1 MEKTKT
7 LDTWVEKYILE
18 ILPKIKEVLNP
29 QSVIIFGSRVK
40 GKGSEESDIDVLIVS
55 DYFSDK
61 SFLGRMPM
69 MLRTF
74 RFPRSVDYL
83 CYSPDEFEIIKSNS
97 IVVKEALNEG
107 MRVV

>member
-1 MEKTKT
+1 MEQTKPT
-7 LDTWVEKYILE
+7 DIWVKHYISE
-18 ILPKIKEVLNP
+18 TLPKIKEALNP
-29 QSVIIFGSRVK
+29 KSVIIFGSRVR
-40 GKGSEESDIDVLIVS
+40 GEGFEESDIDVLIVS

-83 CYSPDEFEIIKSNS
+83 CYSPDEFEIIKTSS
-97 IVVKEALNEG
+97 IIVKEALNEG
-107 MRVV
+107 MRVI